1 MKYQQ
6 LKNTNS
12 TFENV
17 SAVQEIS
24 VNNSKVDSAV
34 VTEPHTEEL
43 EEEEYYEEE
52 KKEIEKED
60 KNFFDKITKMYNSF
74 FE

>member
-1 MKYQQ
+1 MPTV
-6 LKNTNS
+6 KNTNS

-17 SAVQEIS
+17 SAVEEIS
-24 VNNSKVDSAV
+24 VSNSKVETPV
-34 VTEPHTEEL
+34 ITEPHTEE
-43 EEEEYYEEE
+43 EEEVYYEEE
-52 KKEIEKED
+52 KKDKEKEE